1 MIQVNR
7 AALLCLGWTLGIV
20 LFIQAALLA
29 LPRPASVL
37 GRASADEGER
47 WLSRC
52 PSRFGRIRP
61 RSGHM
66 HLSLRKHDRHNRGF
80 TAFEALIHILH
91 SSFQIGPL
99 LIYASAAWVV
109 FSQTVGVDSIKH
121 D

>member
-29 LPRPASVL
+29 LPRPETHLPGHAGVSHWILLVIAVAEMLACVL
-37 GRASADEGER
+37 
-47 WLSRC
+47 LVI
-52 PSRFGRIRP
+52 PQTVRFGAKLLI
-61 RSGHM
+61 SV
-66 HLSLRKHDRHNRGF
+66 
-80 TAFEALIHILH
+80 TAFAALIHILH

-99 LIYASAAWVV
+99 LIYASAAWAV